1 MKKMQSNK
9 PEGRTITL
17 NSKKA
22 PDDNSSKS
30 KNPPTEPE
38 KTQGIEDA
46 QVMEK
51 TPSEKMEEILKN
63 NDKFE
68 TIKVLM
74 ELICKELG
82 LPISAD
88 LDSIVRGL
96 HRVTE
101 NYYKSMEEWKKM
113 TKKPENIDIR
123 Q

>member
-1 MKKMQSNK
+1 
-9 PEGRTITL
+9 L
-17 NSKKA
+17 
-22 PDDNSSKS
+22 SKS
-30 KNPPTEPE
+30 KNPPTGPE
-38 KTQGIEDA
+38 KTQAIKDEILESIAEGVKNALFEEA
-46 QVMEK
+46 TTVEK